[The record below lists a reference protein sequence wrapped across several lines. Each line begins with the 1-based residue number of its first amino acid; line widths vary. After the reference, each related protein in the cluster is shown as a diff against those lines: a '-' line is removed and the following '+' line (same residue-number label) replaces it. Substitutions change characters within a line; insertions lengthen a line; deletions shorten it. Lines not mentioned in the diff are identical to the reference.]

1 MPCHTSARNRSASES
16 KPSGMGNLGIR
27 LTKSNMPLVSTRSAI
42 SSWLLRQPSCH
53 RALRSGVY
61 ISGGGLRKLA
71 GAVEPEPVRVSQG
84 LAGLDAQQH
93 VVGLGVRF

>member
-1 MPCHTSARNRSASES
+1 MPFQTSAWNRSASDS

-53 RALRSGVY
+53 RSLRSMAY
-61 ISGGGLRKLA
+61 IWS
-71 GAVEPEPVRVSQG
+71 
-84 LAGLDAQQH
+84 AGLMK
-93 VVGLGVRF
+93 